1 MDFQDKKVL
10 VVGTGISG
18 IGAAGLLVKMG
29 ACPVLFDSNDKLKR
43 EDILKRAGN
52 EPSLIVLL
60 GSVPDELKEEIGL
73 VVVSPGVPSDSL
85 FIDEFRQRGI
95 PVWGEI
101 ELAYA
106 CGKGNVV
113 AITGTNG
120 KTTTTTLTGQIM
132 KAYYSS
138 VFVVGNIGTPYTEAA
153 LSTKEDSVVVAEI
166 SSFQLETTV
175 NFAPEVSAILNITP
189 DHLNRHHT
197 MECYVSVKE
206 SIAARQTKNQTCV
219 LNYEDPYTRDF
230 GRRCPAKVV

>member
-73 VVVSPGVPSDSL
+73 VVVSTGVPSDSL

-95 PVWGEI
+95 QVW
-101 ELAYA
+101 
-106 CGKGNVV
+106 
-113 AITGTNG
+113 
-120 KTTTTTLTGQIM
+120 
-132 KAYYSS
+132 
-138 VFVVGNIGTPYTEAA
+138 
-153 LSTKEDSVVVAEI
+153 
-166 SSFQLETTV
+166 
-175 NFAPEVSAILNITP
+175 
-189 DHLNRHHT
+189 
-197 MECYVSVKE
+197 
-206 SIAARQTKNQTCV
+206 
-219 LNYEDPYTRDF
+219 
-230 GRRCPAKVV
+230 

>member
-85 FIDEFRQRGI
+85 FIDEFRQRSSL
-95 PVWGEI
+95 PMP
-101 ELAYA
+101 A
-106 CGKGNVV
+106 GKE
-113 AITGTNG
+113 TWWQSP
-120 KTTTTTLTGQIM
+120 GQ
-132 KAYYSS
+132 
-138 VFVVGNIGTPYTEAA
+138 TER
-153 LSTKEDSVVVAEI
+153 LPP
-166 SSFQLETTV
+166 LR
-175 NFAPEVSAILNITP
+175 LP
-189 DHLNRHHT
+189 DRL
-197 MECYVSVKE
+197 
-206 SIAARQTKNQTCV
+206 
-219 LNYEDPYTRDF
+219 
-230 GRRCPAKVV
+230 

>member
-106 CGKGNVV
+106 CGKGGNHRDKRKDYHHY
-113 AITGTNG
+113 AYRTDYESLLFFRLCGG
-120 KTTTTTLTGQIM
+120 KYRNPLYGGGVKYKGGLRGGCGDQQ
-132 KAYYSS
+132 
-138 VFVVGNIGTPYTEAA
+138 
-153 LSTKEDSVVVAEI
+153 LSAGDDSK
-166 SSFQLETTV
+166 F
-175 NFAPEVSAILNITP
+175 
-189 DHLNRHHT
+189 
-197 MECYVSVKE
+197 
-206 SIAARQTKNQTCV
+206 
-219 LNYEDPYTRDF
+219 
-230 GRRCPAKVV
+230 CP